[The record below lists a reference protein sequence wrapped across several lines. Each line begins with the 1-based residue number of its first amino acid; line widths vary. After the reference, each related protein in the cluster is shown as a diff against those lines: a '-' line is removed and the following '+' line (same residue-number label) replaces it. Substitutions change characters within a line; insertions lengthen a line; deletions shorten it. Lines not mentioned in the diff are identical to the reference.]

1 VPDSSRQVKRRGAVS
16 AAAGVVCGM
25 HILSALPLLADTL
38 LVRPVAV
45 PAPWYS
51 VASGI
56 LSIVVTLL
64 LLGIAVALLGMARA
78 LKSAEDRL
86 GTKMQ
91 GLSTELIPLARNLNA
106 IATQLASVTTDAKAD
121 FARLS
126 ATIGVVDDAVRDV
139 IDATEARLARVAT
152 LLDAVQD
159 EAEATVAD
167 ATGLMR
173 GVRAGARTLLRPRE
187 AGDTAPRRRAR
198 GAAAGA
204 SAWDAARTEA
214 EVRARLAEL
223 EASLLEA
230 VDVDDDDELPADD
243 TGAEERVPRDTGGPR
258 VRRGRR

>member
-1 VPDSSRQVKRRGAVS
+1 
-16 AAAGVVCGM
+16 M

-51 VASGI
+51 VASGV
-56 LSIVVTLL
+56 LSIVVTVL
-64 LLGIAVALLGMARA
+64 LLGIALALLGMARA
-78 LKSAEDRL
+78 LKSAEERL
-86 GTKMQ
+86 GTKLQ
-91 GLSTELIPLARNLNA
+91 GLGTELIPLARNLNA
-106 IATQLASVTTDAKAD
+106 IATQLADVTTDAKAD

-126 ATIGVVDDAVRDV
+126 STIGVVDAAVRDV

-152 LLDAVQD
+152 LLDAVQN

-173 GVRAGARTLLRPRE
+173 GMREGARTLLRPHDE
-187 AGDTAPRRRAR
+187 AHEAPRRRKT
-198 GAAAGA
+198 AAKSDAPPQ
-204 SAWDAARTEA
+204 WDAARAES

-223 EASLLEA
+223 EASLQA
-230 VDVDDDDELPADD
+230 SVDADEDED
-243 TGAEERVPRDTGGPR
+243 THAGVPRDHDDAARATGGPR